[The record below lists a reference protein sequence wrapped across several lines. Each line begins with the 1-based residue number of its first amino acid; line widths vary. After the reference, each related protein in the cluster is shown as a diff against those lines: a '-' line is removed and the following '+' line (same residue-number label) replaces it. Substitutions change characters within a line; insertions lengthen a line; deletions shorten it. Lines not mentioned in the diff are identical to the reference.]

1 MSKHKQQSSDDLSN
15 YDERGLWKII
25 VGKELSSFLESKQTY
40 LLHSLSSIS
49 HIEQITST
57 GLPTA
62 RKIAATLELGRR
74 IFRYTPES
82 PTLNSPFAVYRYTRG
97 MLEQKQEMIRAIY
110 LSSRLTI
117 VCDEIIAIGKQN
129 SAFIGIRE
137 LFRPAFVHNAHTFI
151 LVHNHPSGDPTAS
164 EEDIAMTKYIATMSH
179 MLSLSLQDHIIVA
192 QNGFVSV
199 REKYPEIFSVQNAE
213 R

>member
-1 MSKHKQQSSDDLSN
+1 
-15 YDERGLWKII
+15 
-25 VGKELSSFLESKQTY
+25 
-40 LLHSLSSIS
+40 
-49 HIEQITST
+49 
-57 GLPTA
+57 
-62 RKIAATLELGRR
+62 
-74 IFRYTPES
+74 
-82 PTLNSPFAVYRYTRG
+82 
-97 MLEQKQEMIRAIY
+97 MIRAIY